1 MAYDPSLFEAQ
12 RRAATGA
19 YASQSAANEYARFLA
34 QQRGS
39 RNLAAFER
47 QTVGQIPQFSRGFGR
62 RGLYGQGVRSG
73 LFNRALS
80 SFGEEAAR
88 QRRYL
93 EQDIAQGQQEFGL
106 REAQYRSGLE
116 QQLADIESQKA
127 RQIAETAAGL
137 LNL

>member
-1 MAYDPSLFEAQ
+1 MAYDPSVFEAQ
-12 RRAATGA
+12 RRAATGSFA
-19 YASQSAANEYARFLA
+19 AQSAANEYARFLA

-39 RNLAAFER
+39 RSLGALER
-47 QTVGQIPQFSRGFGR
+47 QTVGQIPQFARSFGR
-62 RGLYGQGVRSG
+62 RGLRTQGVRSG

-93 EQDIAQGQQEFGL
+93 EQDIAQEQQGFGL

-116 QQLADIESQKA
+116 QQLADIEREKA
-127 RQIAETAAGL
+127 RQIAETASGL